1 MKTVDIYFFLSH
13 LLIIM
18 SIIPIS
24 FVIFPI
30 VGINPTNHDYMSH
43 DFEIITKRE
52 GNLFK
57 KTKKHVLHDK
67 FLCFNGLS
75 IRIKNIQTVH
85 LYFELELISNN
96 KAYTL
101 HCFLCRGNIWNISC

>member
-43 DFEIITKRE
+43 DFEIIKNTRRK
-52 GNLFK
+52 LIQ

-67 FLCFNGLS
+67 FSCFNGLS
-75 IRIKNIQTVH
+75 IKIKEKIIESHRFHFYFKLKLICYSKVQT
-85 LYFELELISNN
+85 F
-96 KAYTL
+96 
-101 HCFLCRGNIWNISC
+101 CFLF